1 MFNIFKKDD
10 NTLKENIKGCIDLMH
25 SITKAM
31 ETISSNIVKVDRDWK
46 LYTAGNTEALESI
59 RNRLDQLESRK
70 H

>member
-10 NTLKENIKGCIDLMH
+10 DSLRENIRGCIDLMH
-25 SITKAM
+25 TIIKAM
-31 ETISSNIVKVDRDWK
+31 ETMSSNIAKVDNDWK